1 MLFIDNCALC
11 LIKMCFTIA
20 KPRPVPPIF
29 LDLALSTRK
38 NLSVSLSI
46 YLSGIPSPLLITL
59 TLISLFFSCS
69 ILTMTLVLSKPYLI
83 AFSNRFTN
91 T

>member
-11 LIKMCFTIA
+11 LIRICFTIA

-46 YLSGIPSPLLITL
+46 YLSGIHPQPQERKESWLEE
-59 TLISLFFSCS
+59 
-69 ILTMTLVLSKPYLI
+69 ILHI
-83 AFSNRFTN
+83 Q
-91 T
+91 